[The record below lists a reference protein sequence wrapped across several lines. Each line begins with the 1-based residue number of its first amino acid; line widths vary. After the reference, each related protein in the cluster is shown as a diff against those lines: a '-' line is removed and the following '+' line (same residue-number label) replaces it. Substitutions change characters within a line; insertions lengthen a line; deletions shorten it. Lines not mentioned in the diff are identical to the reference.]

1 MKKIAVLVA
10 FLCCGAAAWGQ
21 EVVPIVA
28 GVVTMDVD
36 QTITSVVFP
45 NPTAGEVVNVIV
57 VQNTTGGYSVT
68 FGGNIANAPTVNT
81 TPSSSSSVLL
91 SYDINSNAWYG
102 VNNGG
107 IASPSNVQ
115 GLNNTFGVPPAS
127 PATIE
132 TITNAGG
139 ISTMNCDIADC
150 GLTMSEQIEL
160 GTSVP
165 LSCQGPQTIT
175 AVSGNSASFASTTC
189 AATGGPYTSKIGKWA
204 SPVQFCNS
212 VAPGSCTQVSL
223 QYDGAFELLTYGS
236 GTPRSFLVLDTDSV
250 AALVGQNGG
259 SFVTDINGDTCLVG
273 DAIDEFC
280 THQAEVFNADGKMT
294 RYDTQPLDAGPY
306 SHGLNADLA
315 QLNPGLITGD
325 YARTTLYTTNSGT
338 NFGGQGWYEVSF
350 QAIANANVSGATVT
364 FEVVYAD
371 PDYGTVA
378 SIYLVACNMSFAA
391 NTRTAYKI
399 LGRTAA
405 HTSSPKC
412 KCSETGALAT
422 EAVSHTSCS
431 IRGES
436 TRRLCSTKVVQR
448 SPGAHFSPAP
458 IPDGCISDLIA
469 LHDIAVK
476 TGTSTHGVAAST
488 GKAELYVS

>member
-1 MKKIAVLVA
+1 
-10 FLCCGAAAWGQ
+10 
-21 EVVPIVA
+21 
-28 GVVTMDVD
+28 
-36 QTITSVVFP
+36 
-45 NPTAGEVVNVIV
+45 
-57 VQNTTGGYSVT
+57 VT
-68 FGGNIANAPTVNT
+68 FGGNVANAPTVNT

-91 SYDINSNAWYG
+91 SYDINSNTWYG

-107 IASPSNVQ
+107 IASPLNVQ

-189 AATGGPYTSKIGKWA
+189 AATGGPYTSTIGQWA

-236 GTPRSFLVLDTDSV
+236 GTLRSFLVLDTDSV
-250 AALVGQNGG
+250 AALVSQNGG

-315 QLNPGLITGD
+315 ELNPGLITGD

-350 QAIANANVSGATVT
+350 QAIANANVAGATVT

-371 PDYGTVA
+371 PDYGTVG
-378 SIYLVACNMSFAA
+378 SIYPVTCNMSFAG
-391 NTRTAYKI
+391 NTCNW
-399 LGRTAA
+399 
-405 HTSSPKC
+405 S
-412 KCSETGALAT
+412 
-422 EAVSHTSCS
+422 V
-431 IRGES
+431 
-436 TRRLCSTKVVQR
+436 
-448 SPGAHFSPAP
+448 P
-458 IPDGCISDLIA
+458 I
-469 LHDIAVK
+469 
-476 TGTSTHGVAAST
+476 VAASAANIQVQT
-488 GKAELYVS
+488 LTANSPIYFFNVMLIGK